1 MIRHLP
7 RHILLSLVENMMLPL
22 FLHPSP
28 WHLATPTH
36 PAVALRVDSAS
47 FRVLPPATLQAPRE
61 LPCYRPSCNPSICP
75 YPSTCYSALQM
86 FTHLAS

>member
-7 RHILLSLVENMMLPL
+7 WHILLSLVENMVLPL
-22 FLHPSP
+22 LLHPSP

-47 FRVLPPATLQAPRE
+47 FLVLPPSTLQAPRE
-61 LPCYRPSCNPSICP
+61 LPCYRPSCNPS
-75 YPSTCYSALQM
+75 TCYTALQM